1 MSLTSADKKEIEGIV
16 RKEIKDFLGSNTL
29 KQFEKYMIDNVKKEM
44 RKGELRGDI
53 TEFISKAFYEFYY
66 LMWRQKGTWENT
78 IKNIKL

>member
-1 MSLTSADKKEIEGIV
+1 MALSSSDKKEIEGMV

-66 LMWRQKGTWENT
+66 LMWRQKSTWENT

>member
-1 MSLTSADKKEIEGIV
+1 MALTSADKKEIEGIV

-66 LMWRQKGTWENT
+66 LMWRQKSTWENT

>member
-29 KQFEKYMIDNVKKEM
+29 KQFEKNMIDNVKKEM

-53 TEFISKAFYEFYY
+53 TEFISKSFYEFYY

>member
-29 KQFEKYMIDNVKKEM
+29 KQFEKYMIDNVKKEI

-66 LMWRQKGTWENT
+66 LMWRQKATWENT